1 MNYQHRFRV
10 NAPVQDVADFH
21 GRSAAVAAITPPPIL
36 VQVHKAPEHLA
47 EGDEMDFTLWLGPLP
62 IHWVACFEDVTA
74 TSFVDRQIRGP
85 MRSWRHQHRF
95 VAIDELTTDVVDEVD
110 LEIRPHPIWGPVGLG
125 MSLNLPVLF
134 AYRAWRTRRL
144 LEGAFQSGNTV
155 AAIRPASQG
164 LSVALMAA
172 GTVLLLA
179 LAIVGIARFV
189 SRKSTP
195 QT

>member
-1 MNYQHRFRV
+1 MRFQSRFRV
-10 NAPVQDVADFH
+10 NAPVQAVADFH
-21 GRSAAVAAITPPPIL
+21 SRSSAMAAITPPPIL

-62 IHWVACFEDVTA
+62 IHWVARFEDVTA
-74 TSFVDRQIRGP
+74 TSFVDRQVRGP
-85 MRSWRHQHRF
+85 MRSWRHQHSF
-95 VAIDELTTDVVDEVD
+95 VAIDELTTDVVDEVE
-110 LEIRPHPIWGPVGLG
+110 LEVRPHPIWGPVGLG
-125 MSLNLPVLF
+125 MALNLPVLF

-144 LEGAFQSGNTV
+144 LEGASQSGSTV

-172 GTVLLLA
+172 GIVLFLA
-179 LAIVGIARFV
+179 LAMVGIARVV